1 MIRMVLSTYFL
12 RKNAA
17 TFGGEIVSYKKVQK
31 LQRKGID
38 IYKNCGTLLYLR
50 YT

>member
-1 MIRMVLSTYFL
+1 MIRMVLSTHFL

-17 TFGGEIVSYKKVQK
+17 TFGGGTLQKNFYKIYK
-31 LQRKGID
+31 KGID